1 MGWAKYDEDIREIV
15 EERRD
20 SYAYYHRYNYT
31 PSSRQ
36 PYQKSAAYVGT
47 SDYNKSSNKYV
58 PAITSV

>member
-1 MGWAKYDEDIREIV
+1 MGWAKYDEDIREII

-31 PSSRQ
+31 SSSIQ

-58 PAITSV
+58 STTASV